1 MAGKSKDEI
10 LKVSIVVNGNE
21 GKKAINELEQAN
33 RSLANSTE
41 DLLKKQKKLEDARQ
55 TETAEYKKLSQ
66 EIENNNKGIATN
78 ITKMEDHRKTV
89 KLTELTIKEL
99 RAEEKRLKDIRDK
112 SDPNSEAYTAYNKQ
126 INAVIDRKKELI
138 NVSAQTGDAVA
149 DMENGFAD
157 LGNLL
162 GGLASGN
169 IPMIQQGLR
178 GMAGN
183 ISSMTKAALT
193 FIATPIGAAIAVIAG
208 IAIGAKKW
216 IDFNLEVEKS
226 NQLIRDLTQLSGE
239 SVDAIRVRAEILKES
254 FGAETQD
261 TIKSAKSLVDGL
273 GISYDEAFDIIE
285 NGAIRGKLSNS
296 EFLDSLKE
304 YPVQFKNAGFSAKE
318 FGDIVNAGID
328 LSIYS
333 DKLPDA
339 IKEFTLAVTE
349 QTPAAREALEN
360 AFGKEFTGKLF
371 QDLKDGAITPKEALA
386 SIADEATRIS
396 LNTQQAQLL
405 TADLFKGA
413 GEDAGGALKIFD
425 AVNMALKGQAKPL
438 TEIQK
443 LKKEELE
450 TNKKLEGIYTQL
462 FASADGGFGQM
473 IAKGKIFA
481 TQTLIKIL
489 EGGVAVY
496 NWFVDLRNESGL
508 FSALLTGLGKS
519 FTTSFSI
526 IGIVLK
532 NALGA
537 FKGLGSVIEGVFTLN
552 PTKISQG
559 FNKAMAA
566 IPLMLSDIK
575 DKAVETA
582 TEVYD
587 AFNNKNKAKRI
598 NLKDLV
604 GDGSTATTNTEIE
617 VLETKK
623 LLLSDINKLIAEKT
637 NLLDGAS
644 NNSEY
649 KKIQDEIAA
658 LEKKKIAITGDPKA
672 SADKLAADKKEI
684 AENEAKNKAFAAAE
698 EQLSLTIA
706 KYKAQR
712 IIDGKTAIEK
722 ELLQIDEKYRG
733 EIEKAEGHATL
744 KKEIED
750 LRDQEKADLIVKR
763 QAETDLRI
771 KEIEDQNYIDKEA
784 QRLEREALA
793 AVTDEEKT
801 LLLLART
808 QWIANEQLRIEEE
821 KEMARLRLAGA
832 TEAEITAI
840 QTKFTLKKSQVEDTF
855 TKGKAAADKATVK
868 NEETLNKQR
877 SQAYAN
883 MFGGIAQLLGKHTIA
898 GKAAAIA
905 QATMNT
911 YQGITEVWSAKSVLP
926 EPFATAAKVVST
938 GVVLASGLGAVKSI
952 TKTKTP
958 GYEDGLYPFTRT
970 DGKKFNARYNNS
982 NNTQLVTEPTYFSK
996 GNYLAGEGGPEI
1008 IIDTP
1013 TLKNLHPSVIEN
1025 IYATAARTRGYE
1037 SGNYS
1042 TPSASNM
1049 QSGTSID
1056 LSFLTQVLIRIDAK
1070 LDMPLATGPINI
1082 GDNEIARQK
1091 IRTDKLTQ
1099 TRNNAKIK

>member
-33 RSLANSTE
+33 RALANSTE
-41 DLLKKQKKLEDARQ
+41 DLLKKQKQLEDSRQ
-55 TETAEYKKLSQ
+55 TETAEYKKLTQ
-66 EIENNNKGIATN
+66 EIENNNKGIASN

-112 SDPNSEAYTAYNKQ
+112 TAPNSEAYTEYNKQ

-254 FGAETQD
+254 FGTETQD

-386 SIADEATRIS
+386 SIADEATKIG
-396 LNTQQAQLL
+396 LNSQQAQLL

-413 GEDAGGALKIFD
+413 GEDAGGALKIFE
-425 AVNMALKGQAKPL
+425 AVNMALNGQAKPL

-496 NWFVDLRNESGL
+496 NWFVDLKNESGL
-508 FSALLTGLGKS
+508 FSAVLTSLGISFKS
-519 FTTSFSI
+519 SFSI
-526 IGIVLK
+526 IGIVLR
-532 NALGA
+532 NAIEG
-537 FKGLGSVIEGVFTLN
+537 FKGLGSVIEGVFTLDFK
-552 PTKISQG
+552 KIKDG
-559 FNKAMAA
+559 YAA
-566 IPLMLSDIK
+566 TLAVIPNMIGDIK
-575 DKAVETA
+575 DKTVK
-582 TEVYD
+582 D
-587 AFNNKNKAKRI
+587 AGEIFDALQGKNKSKRI
-598 NLKDLV
+598 DLKDLV
-604 GDGSTATTNTEIE
+604 GGGATAP
-617 VLETKK
+617 
-623 LLLSDINKLIAEKT
+623 
-637 NLLDGAS
+637 
-644 NNSEY
+644 SESG
-649 KKIQDEIAA
+649 
-658 LEKKKIAITGDPKA
+658 TGTGNENDFELAK
-672 SADKLAADKKEI
+672 KLAADKVKLAEEEVKTKQDNLKKLEDLEAKYEADKLSRI
-684 AENEAKNKAFAAAE
+684 AVSNEAKAQLARDEAIAAATELGAKKELLDLIEAEHKIKIDEGKLKDE
-698 EQLSLTIA
+698 EIELKRVADFEARKNALLTEIETA
-706 KYKAQR
+706 KGEM
-712 IIDGKTAIEK
+712 DVEK
-722 ELLQIDEKYRG
+722 ELL
-733 EIEKAEGHATL
+733 
-744 KKEIED
+744 
-750 LRDQEKADLIVKR
+750 
-763 QAETDLRI
+763 
-771 KEIEDQNYIDKEA
+771 
-784 QRLEREALA
+784 
-793 AVTDEEKT
+793 
-801 LLLLART
+801 
-808 QWIANEQLRIEEE
+808 
-821 KEMARLRLAGA
+821 
-832 TEAEITAI
+832 
-840 QTKFTLKKSQVEDTF
+840 
-855 TKGKAAADKATVK
+855 KAAADYEK
-868 NEETLNKQR
+868 
-877 SQAYAN
+877 
-883 MFGGIAQLLGKHTIA
+883 QLLELEKLQLNVEEKAELEKLLEEAKLLALAAIKEKYRKKELIEEDKIA
-898 GKAAAIA
+898 KAKKKLQNDILNGAIDLAGRETRVGQALLAIKGALAAKEMLIQLGVFQSKAAIA
-905 QATMNT
+905 VGEATT
-911 YQGITEVWSAKSVLP
+911 
-926 EPFATAAKVVST
+926 ATAVGAANTAKVGFPQNIPLLIAFAAQAVGIISA
-938 GVVLASGLGAVKSI
+938 VKGAVGAAK
-952 TKTKTP
+952 KTK
-958 GYEDGLYPFTRT
+958 GFEDGYYPFTRT
-970 DGKKFNARYNNS
+970 DGKQFNARYNNS

-1037 SGNYS
+1037 SGNYPTPS
-1042 TPSASNM
+1042 TPNM
-1049 QSGTSID
+1049 QSGTSGRVEEMVATA
-1056 LSFLTQVLIRIDAK
+1056 FYALIAK
-1070 LDMPLATGPINI
+1070 LDQPLATGPINI

-1091 IRTDKLTQ
+1091 IRTDKLTN